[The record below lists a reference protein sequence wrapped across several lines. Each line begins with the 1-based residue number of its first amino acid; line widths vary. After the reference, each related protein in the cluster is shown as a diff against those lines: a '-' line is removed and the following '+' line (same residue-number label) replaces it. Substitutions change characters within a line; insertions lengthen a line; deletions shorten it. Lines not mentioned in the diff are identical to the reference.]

1 MNAENNISDKD
12 NKRHIKQSDEYVKKI
27 EQLFNNALTKIC
39 QIVLKNK
46 KEIATDKEFQFKDY
60 PKIGKQIE
68 KIAQKLSLSVAN
80 VINIGVNKEWKAAVN
95 KNETLLKYIA
105 KSVSMTEKEL
115 QQYGIKNLE
124 ALAQFQQRKID
135 GMNLSKKV
143 WSYITDSQSLLQA
156 ALDIGIAEGKSAV
169 SLAKDCKKF
178 LNEPDK
184 LFRRV
189 RDKYGNLQL
198 SKNAKAYHPGQGVYR
213 SSAKNA
219 QRLTR
224 SEINIAYRTADYKQ
238 YNQWDFVLGIEI
250 HRANRAD
257 NYPCDMCET
266 LKGIYPKEFQFV
278 GWHPH
283 CRCYTT
289 TILPSREDFK
299 EYQKQKFQADLQGK
313 PFHYDF
319 KGTVKDLP
327 DNFKQYYS
335 ENKDKFAK
343 YKQKPYWLRDNENLI
358 YKQETKDVINSVYS
372 YVKDIQAK
380 NKNVFQSEN
389 LATGKMKITYR
400 ISKDFM
406 QKQHTRTLDDKKL
419 LLEIGENANNLKLV
433 KDSFKPLNRNKPANN
448 LKAKQD
454 RGVTGYR
461 QYEYTNEKD
470 TYIILFEDRN
480 GTYEVPYCV
489 VGRKQK

>member
-1 MNAENNISDKD
+1 MNTENNISDKD
-12 NKRHIKQSDEYVKKI
+12 NKRHIKQTDEYVKKI

-39 QIVLKNK
+39 QIVFKNK
-46 KEIATDKEFQFKDY
+46 KEIATDKEFHFKDY
-60 PKIGKQIE
+60 PKIRKQIE
-68 KIAQKLSLSVAN
+68 KIAQDLSLSVAN
-80 VINIGVNKEWKAAVN
+80 VINIGVNKEWKAAIN

-105 KSVSMTEKEL
+105 KSVAMTEKEL

-143 WSYITDSQSLLQA
+143 WSYIADSQNLLQA
-156 ALDIGIAEGKSAV
+156 ALDIGIAEGESAV

-213 SSAKNA
+213 SSVKNA
-219 QRLTR
+219 QRLAR

-289 TILPSREDFK
+289 TILPSREEFK

-358 YKQETKDVINSVYS
+358 HKQETKDVINNVYS

-389 LATGKMKITYR
+389 LATGKMIIKY
-400 ISKDFM
+400 KDAKSFLQ
-406 QKQHTRTLDDKKL
+406 QKHSVSIEQKKMFVEILKHPDKLKVIENSFKELDLTKPK
-419 LLEIGENANNLKLV
+419 NNLQ
-433 KDSFKPLNRNKPANN
+433 
-448 LKAKQD
+448 AKKD
-454 RGVTGYR
+454 RGVRGYR
-461 QYEYTNEKD
+461 QYEFEN
-470 TYIILFEDRN
+470 YIVLMEDRW
-480 GTYEVPYCV
+480 GKFEVPYSIYN
-489 VGRKQK
+489 KKS